1 MLQHLII
8 SIGII
13 TGLALAWAAVQA
25 LWGRTF
31 REYMT
36 GEDAMAGR
44 TKCANCGCTTAC
56 ENNLKEKSIEQTH

>member
-1 MLQHLII
+1 MIVNLLI

-13 TGLALAWAAVQA
+13 VGLALAWVGVQA

-31 REYMT
+31 REYMS

-56 ENNLKEKSIEQTH
+56 ENNLKETTIEQTH